1 MGNMTM
7 GSVPRSAWGMFKPSC
22 RGQRRTFGRTETN
35 GSSRRCKFKRRG
47 TATMSGKRTT
57 HSVGSSNGRRR
68 FGNRRVQ
75 LAGHS
80 YGSEVLAASEFGMA
94 EDESRTQSEGDQE
107 NEGYRFQTAIGDWF
121 ALSGSIDLLG
131 PVLAG
136 VQKPVFEGPVFGEI
150 HPAVVLLLPAAV
162 PELAN
167 GSGGEYLRVECGD
180 P

>member
-35 GSSRRCKFKRRG
+35 GPSRQCESKRRG
-47 TATMSGKRTT
+47 TATMSGKRAA

-75 LAGHS
+75 LAGDG
-80 YGSEVLAASEFGMA
+80 YGSEVLSASQLGMA
-94 EDESRTQSEGDQE
+94 EQKSRTQSERDQE
-107 NEGYRFQTAIGDWF
+107 NEGHRFQTAIGDRF
-121 ALSGSIDLLG
+121 ALPGSIGLLG
-131 PVLAG
+131 AVLAS

-150 HPAVVLLLPAAV
+150 HPAVGFLLPAAV

-167 GSGGEYLRVECGD
+167 GSSGEGLRVQPGG

>member
-1 MGNMTM
+1 
-7 GSVPRSAWGMFKPSC
+7 
-22 RGQRRTFGRTETN
+22 
-35 GSSRRCKFKRRG
+35 
-47 TATMSGKRTT
+47 MSGKRTT

-150 HPAVVLLLPAAV
+150 HPAVILLLPAAV

-167 GSGGEYLRVECGD
+167 GSGGEDLRVQRGD